1 MPDEQTLV
9 RGLESINK
17 TRAVRKVRAKREAGR
32 MTVCGL
38 VAGRLYIEIRRGE
51 GVELRNCSGTLEQT
65 LKRESD
71 ARLVK
76 G

>member
-1 MPDEQTLV
+1 
-9 RGLESINK
+9 
-17 TRAVRKVRAKREAGR
+17 

-51 GVELRNCSGTLEQT
+51 GVELRNCSGTWEQT
-65 LKRESD
+65 LKGESD